1 MQTAWLKA
9 YYPRE
14 YMASVLTSYMG
25 KTDKI
30 VHYLSAC
37 RHEGIDILPPD
48 INESGKDFTAVPEGI
63 RFGFAGIRGV
73 GEGVGESI
81 LAERQKGGPFKNLHD
96 FVERVDSGTANRRVV
111 EALIKSGAFD
121 STGYTRRQLL
131 YFVDKGNP
139 QNILDAA
146 AKRQRDRASGQVS
159 FFDMFASVDGS
170 GFDQDVPAPDG
181 IEWDRSIKLAQEKE
195 VLGRYVSDHPL
206 GPFEYAL
213 AQARDYQISDLEAT
227 DEHVDTASGA
237 TVSVPR
243 VEDGKTIRL
252 AGMVSGVAKKSTK
265 TGKAM
270 AIVTLEDMEGE
281 VSCVVFPNLYE
292 ECAATLAGQV
302 NDMGESEGDV
312 FVCVT
317 GKLERSDR
325 GMQIICSKIDA
336 LELSDRT
343 NRPKVIKVVLPSSKF
358 TRGCMEKLNSTLLRF
373 EGMDHIEVFVH
384 AGSGDTLRLALPQQV
399 DAHNGLLLTL
409 VKDILGK
416 EGNVVLV

>member
-1 MQTAWLKA
+1 
-9 YYPRE
+9 
-14 YMASVLTSYMG
+14 
-25 KTDKI
+25 
-30 VHYLSAC
+30 
-37 RHEGIDILPPD
+37 
-48 INESGKDFTAVPEGI
+48 
-63 RFGFAGIRGV
+63 
-73 GEGVGESI
+73 
-81 LAERQKGGPFKNLHD
+81 
-96 FVERVDSGTANRRVV
+96 
-111 EALIKSGAFD
+111 
-121 STGYTRRQLL
+121 
-131 YFVDKGNP
+131 
-139 QNILDAA
+139 
-146 AKRQRDRASGQVS
+146 
-159 FFDMFASVDGS
+159 
-170 GFDQDVPAPDG
+170 
-181 IEWDRSIKLAQEKE
+181 
-195 VLGRYVSDHPL
+195 
-206 GPFEYAL
+206 
-213 AQARDYQISDLEAT
+213 
-227 DEHVDTASGA
+227 
-237 TVSVPR
+237 
-243 VEDGKTIRL
+243 
-252 AGMVSGVAKKSTK
+252 MVSGVAKKSTK

-270 AIVTLEDMEGE
+270 AVVTLEDMEGE

-312 FVCVT
+312 FVSIT